1 MKRQR
6 GRPGG
11 APDQAVDTTDQIT
24 GATGTSRADPGYA
37 SSADVAGGAELLE
50 DRTVRLAGPGRSW
63 RAGVSVPGAIAGS
76 LLVVALAF
84 GAAVGPLAN
93 DKGDSGSTGS
103 GAGHEGTSYFDPTD
117 KLDSGT
123 EPDKTAGPDGQDKPD
138 TAEPTA
144 KPDGSDAEPTDKTD
158 NLDTTEPTEKPKPT
172 EAPAPELKTLEIGAA
187 LEGSAVIVEWSACEV
202 DGFVA
207 YKVIRSK
214 DEWATWPLGAGDS
227 LAAAIGDAST
237 TRFVDKDVDGGRT
250 YVYRVV
256 GLREWNGETVV
267 GCSTKYAVISVPA
280 PTPKPEP
287 TAGDGAALALTVVIK
302 EGHPFIDWSAC
313 TGVDFDYYKVV
324 RSLDATVTWPVG
336 DNDSKVAAVGKDG
349 DTKAWDTSAP
359 GGKKVYYRVFCIREK
374 DGGGS
379 VAVAAS
385 VVKGVT
391 TPETEPAPDPVALGF
406 EVDVTGEGVVLHWEG
421 CSSDVF
427 AFYKVVRSFTNQNP
441 SYLPGTDGSQVI
453 GVIENRNVTQLTDGA
468 VESGDTIYYRVQAI
482 GYWYGQKI
490 LLGQTTVIAVTIP

>member
-1 MKRQR
+1 MKRR
-6 GRPGG
+6 AGGTAPG
-11 APDQAVDTTDQIT
+11 TDPGDAMEVMS
-24 GATGTSRADPGYA
+24 GATAAGAGPTSYA
-37 SSADVAGGAELLE
+37 SSGDSGAGGAELLE
-50 DRTVRLAGPGRSW
+50 DRTLRLSGGGHGRRFGLSL
-63 RAGVSVPGAIAGS
+63 PGAVVGS
-76 LLVVALAF
+76 FLVAALAL
-84 GAAVGPLAN
+84 GAAFGPMA
-93 DKGDSGSTGS
+93 GDPASDTGS
-103 GAGHEGTSYFDPTD
+103 NGDAAYSEPTD
-117 KLDSGT
+117 KVDGEVQPDKTAGADEPQKTDDAS
-123 EPDKTAGPDGQDKPD
+123 EPDKTAAPDGPDTTTKP
-138 TAEPTA
+138 E
-144 KPDGSDAEPTDKTD
+144 
-158 NLDTTEPTEKPKPT
+158 PT
-172 EAPAPELKTLEIGAA
+172 EAPAPDAKALEIAVA
-187 LEGSAVIVEWSACEV
+187 LDGTAVVVEWSACEV

-349 DTKAWDTSAP
+349 DTKAWDISAP

-490 LLGQTTVIAVTIP
+490 LLGQTTVITVTIP